1 MLNSYVDTFV
11 ESMTFDN
18 CKNNI
23 PTVTTI
29 ILLDVSLEIYRRVIE
44 KFLDRVYFFFFLF
57 FSGIYLRLYRERII
71 KNIRNRT
78 ILKIMIIGL
87 N

>member
-1 MLNSYVDTFV
+1 MLNSCVDTFV

-29 ILLDVSLEIYRRVIE
+29 IILLDVSLEIYRRVIE
-44 KFLDRVYFFFFLF
+44 KFLDRVYLFFFF
-57 FSGIYLRLYRERII
+57 FSGFIYDFIGEEL
-71 KNIRNRT
+71 
-78 ILKIMIIGL
+78 LKISEIEQYWKL
-87 N
+87 WLLD

>member
-29 ILLDVSLEIYRRVIE
+29 ILLDVSLEIFRSS
-44 KFLDRVYFFFFLF
+44 LFFFFFQDLF
-57 FSGIYLRLYRERII
+57 TTLSG
-71 KNIRNRT
+71 KNY
-78 ILKIMIIGL
+78 
-87 N
+87 

>member
-23 PTVTTI
+23 PTATTI

-44 KFLDRVYFFFFLF
+44 KFLDRVYLFFFFF
-57 FSGIYLRLYRERII
+57 GIYLRLYRERII

>member
-1 MLNSYVDTFV
+1 MLNFYVDTFV

-29 ILLDVSLEIYRRVIE
+29 ILLDVSLEIFRSS
-44 KFLDRVYFFFFLF
+44 LFFFFF
-57 FSGIYLRLYRERII
+57 GIYLRLYRERII

>member
-23 PTVTTI
+23 PTATTII
-29 ILLDVSLEIYRRVIE
+29 ILLDVSLEIFRSS
-44 KFLDRVYFFFFLF
+44 LFFFFFRDLF
-57 FSGIYLRLYRERII
+57 TTLSG
-71 KNIRNRT
+71 KNY
-78 ILKIMIIGL
+78 
-87 N
+87 

>member
-23 PTVTTI
+23 PTATTI

-44 KFLDRVYFFFFLF
+44 KFLDRVYLFIFF
-57 FSGIYLRLYRERII
+57 FSGFIYDFIGEEL
-71 KNIRNRT
+71 
-78 ILKIMIIGL
+78 LKISEIEQY
-87 N
+87 